1 MRFVVT
7 GGMGFFGSILCD
19 HLLSRGHDVLSVDL
33 LADTTSTRRY
43 KNVQLDL
50 RNLDALKSTL
60 NEFGKESRID
70 AIFHVAA
77 LLAHVTADPNELW
90 AANVDGTKNVMECA
104 RQISIPKVVFTSTN
118 CVFSTGFPEPV
129 NEQTAT
135 HPIEI
140 YGKSKLAAEEII
152 RTYPDISSVIIR
164 CPTIIAA
171 GRLGLLTILFDF
183 VREGRRL
190 YVVGDG
196 SNRYSFISA
205 DDLADACLLAAQS
218 DQSGLYNI
226 GSDNVPSMK
235 QLYSSLMEYAGKKP
249 RIVCIPEAPTVIALK
264 ILNRLGLSPLGPYH
278 YRMLA
283 ANFVFDTTKI
293 KTEIQWRPTK
303 TNTEILCSAY
313 QYYIDN
319 LESINNATNVSA
331 HHSKAKAGIL
341 NLLRLIS

>member
-19 HLLSRGHDVLSVDL
+19 HLVDRGHDVLSVDL
-33 LADTTSTRRY
+33 LADSTSEKRY

-50 RNLDALKSTL
+50 TNFEALKSAIT
-60 NEFGKESRID
+60 EFGQVD
-70 AIFHVAA
+70 TIFHVAA
-77 LLAHVTADPNELW
+77 LLAHVTADPNHLW

-104 RQISIPKVVFTSTN
+104 RQLSIAKVVFTSTN
-118 CVFSTGFPEPV
+118 CVFSTGFAQPV
-129 NEQTAT
+129 DEQTAT
-135 HPIEI
+135 QPIEI

-152 RTYPDISSVIIR
+152 KSYTDISSIIIR

-196 SNRYSFISA
+196 SNRYTFISA
-205 DDLADACLLAAQS
+205 DDLADACLLTSQS
-218 DQSGLYNI
+218 TKSGLYNI
-226 GSDNVPSMK
+226 GSDNVPSMR

-249 RIVCIPEAPTVIALK
+249 RILSIPEAPTVMALK
-264 ILNRLGLSPLGPYH
+264 ILNALGLSPLGPYH

-293 KTEIQWRPTK
+293 KNDIQWRPTK

-319 LESINNATNVSA
+319 LDAINNATNVSA
-331 HHSKAKAGIL
+331 HHSPAKAGIL

>member
-7 GGMGFFGSILCD
+7 GGMGFFGSILCE
-19 HLLSRGHDVLSVDL
+19 HLLGRGHEVLSLDL
-33 LADTTSTRRY
+33 LADTHSSKRY
-43 KNVQLDL
+43 RNVQLDL
-50 RNLDALKSTL
+50 QNFDALKSALT
-60 NEFGKESRID
+60 EFGKVEKID

-77 LLAHVTADPNELW
+77 LLAHVTADPNVLW

-104 RQISIPKVVFTSTN
+104 RQLSIPKVVFTSTN
-118 CVFSTGFPEPV
+118 CVFSTGFKEPV
-129 NEQTAT
+129 NEQTPT
-135 HPIEI
+135 QPIEI
-140 YGKSKLAAEEII
+140 YGKSKLAAEEVILSY
-152 RTYPDISSVIIR
+152 TDISSVIIR

-218 DQSGLYNI
+218 ERSGLYNI
-226 GSDNVPSMK
+226 GSDNVPSMR

-249 RIVCIPEAPTVIALK
+249 RIISIPEAPTVMALK

-283 ANFVFDTTKI
+283 ANFVFDTSKI
-293 KTEIQWRPTK
+293 KSEIEWRPTK

-319 LESINNATNVSA
+319 LDSINNATNVSA

-341 NLLRLIS
+341 NLLRMIS

>member
-1 MRFVVT
+1 
-7 GGMGFFGSILCD
+7 MGFFGSILCE
-19 HLLSRGHDVLSVDL
+19 HLVDRGHDVLSLDL
-33 LADTTSTRRY
+33 LADTNSARRY
-43 KNVQLDL
+43 KNIQLDL
-50 RNLDALKSTL
+50 RDFEALKAAVVDF
-60 NEFGKESRID
+60 ERDGKVN
-70 AIFHVAA
+70 AIFHV
-77 LLAHVTADPNELW
+77 ELW
-90 AANVDGTKNVMECA
+90 SANVDGTKNVMECA
-104 RQISIPKVVFTSTN
+104 KQLSIARVVFTSTN
-118 CVFSTGFPEPV
+118 CVFSTGFTEPV

-135 HPIEI
+135 QPIEI

-152 RTYPDISSVIIR
+152 TSYKDVSSVIVR

-218 DQSGLYNI
+218 SKSGLYNI
-226 GSDNVPSMK
+226 GSDNVPSMR
-235 QLYSSLMEYAGKKP
+235 QLYSSLMQYAGKKP
-249 RIVCIPEAPTVIALK
+249 RIVSIPEAPTVMALK
-264 ILNRLGLSPLGPYH
+264 ILNKLGLSPLGPYH

-283 ANFVFDTTKI
+283 ANFVFDTSKI
-293 KTEIQWRPTK
+293 KSEIEWRPTK

-319 LESINNATNVSA
+319 LDSINNATNVSA

>member
-7 GGMGFFGSILCD
+7 GGMGFFGSILCE
-19 HLLSRGHDVLSVDL
+19 HLVDRGHDVLSLDL
-33 LADTTSTRRY
+33 LADTNSARRY
-43 KNVQLDL
+43 KNIQLDL
-50 RNLDALKSTL
+50 RDFEALKAAVVDF
-60 NEFGKESRID
+60 ERDGKVN

-90 AANVDGTKNVMECA
+90 SANVDGTKNVMECA
-104 RQISIPKVVFTSTN
+104 KQLSIARVVFTSTN
-118 CVFSTGFPEPV
+118 CVFSTGFTEPV

-135 HPIEI
+135 QPIEI

-152 RTYPDISSVIIR
+152 TSYKDVSSVIVR

-218 DQSGLYNI
+218 SKSGLYNI
-226 GSDNVPSMK
+226 GSDNVPSMR
-235 QLYSSLMEYAGKKP
+235 QLYSSLMQYAGKKP
-249 RIVCIPEAPTVIALK
+249 RIVSIPEAPTVMALK
-264 ILNRLGLSPLGPYH
+264 ILNKLGLSPLGPYH

-283 ANFVFDTTKI
+283 ANFVFDTSKI
-293 KTEIQWRPTK
+293 KSEIEWRPTK

-319 LESINNATNVSA
+319 LDSINNATNVSA

>member
-7 GGMGFFGSILCD
+7 GGMGFFGSILCE
-19 HLLSRGHDVLSVDL
+19 HLVDRGHDVLSLDL
-33 LADTTSTRRY
+33 LADTNSARRY
-43 KNVQLDL
+43 KNIQLDL
-50 RNLDALKSTL
+50 RDFEALKAAVVDF
-60 NEFGKESRID
+60 EKDGKVN

-90 AANVDGTKNVMECA
+90 SANVDGTKNVMECA
-104 RQISIPKVVFTSTN
+104 KQLSIAKVVFTSTN
-118 CVFSTGFPEPV
+118 CVFSTGFTEPV

-135 HPIEI
+135 QPIEI

-152 RTYPDISSVIIR
+152 TSYKDVSSVVVR

-218 DQSGLYNI
+218 SKSGLYNI
-226 GSDNVPSMK
+226 GSDNVPSMR
-235 QLYSSLMEYAGKKP
+235 QLYSSLMQYAGKKP
-249 RIVCIPEAPTVIALK
+249 RIVSIPEAPTVMALK
-264 ILNRLGLSPLGPYH
+264 ILNKLGLSPLGPYH

-283 ANFVFDTTKI
+283 ANFVFDTSKI
-293 KTEIQWRPTK
+293 KSEIEWRPTK

-319 LESINNATNVSA
+319 LDSINNATNVSA

>member
-1 MRFVVT
+1 
-7 GGMGFFGSILCD
+7 
-19 HLLSRGHDVLSVDL
+19 
-33 LADTTSTRRY
+33 
-43 KNVQLDL
+43 
-50 RNLDALKSTL
+50 
-60 NEFGKESRID
+60 
-70 AIFHVAA
+70 
-77 LLAHVTADPNELW
+77 
-90 AANVDGTKNVMECA
+90 MECA
-104 RQISIPKVVFTSTN
+104 KQLSIARVVFTSTN
-118 CVFSTGFPEPV
+118 CVFSTGFTEPV

-135 HPIEI
+135 QPIEI

-152 RTYPDISSVIIR
+152 TSYKDVSSVIVR

-218 DQSGLYNI
+218 SKSGLYNI
-226 GSDNVPSMK
+226 GSDNVPSMR
-235 QLYSSLMEYAGKKP
+235 QLYSSLMQYAGKKP
-249 RIVCIPEAPTVIALK
+249 RIVSIPEAPTVMALK
-264 ILNRLGLSPLGPYH
+264 ILNKLGLSPLGPYH

-283 ANFVFDTTKI
+283 ANFVFDTSKI
-293 KTEIQWRPTK
+293 KSEIEWRPTK

-319 LESINNATNVSA
+319 LDSINNATNVSA